1 MAGKRHLDN
10 FYDNA
15 SEVLDFIPLVG
26 AGNRFLR
33 GEYGDAALNLALD
46 FTGPL
51 KYIAKGAKGVK
62 LLGKALK
69 GYKKLGAAKKYE
81 KALDKLGE
89 HSMYMYNTGRRY
101 DHHNKLMDS
110 VAKRMYE
117 ANDISNVYK
126 RLFLTPAALKA
137 GEKVIGNPLR
147 TILYDNARFN
157 LLKGNISDFNLRL
170 RIPNPRDYEDLDSY
184 KDAFADAILKPDGS
198 DPGRTIF
205 LNRRNQR
212 KHLESIGYHK
222 VDDAYNYEGIEKAVE
237 ALRRYRLGH
246 LPPVYQ
252 IGEDAVPRDSLIRI
266 SEKDSPI
273 SLEDVYSNNERVL
286 RHAGSYPTIFYRHKN
301 PNHKPQY
308 YIRDI
313 DLNDYGQHG
322 AFAKIKDNPAT
333 TYHLQTLANLID
345 FFGNPFVQRSGIRP
359 IYRNGGTIHINP
371 ANRGKFNALKAR
383 TGKTTEELTHSKNP
397 LTRKRA
403 IFAQNARKWNKK

>member
-1 MAGKRHLDN
+1 MADRKHLDS

-51 KYIAKGAKGVK
+51 KYIAKGGKGIK
-62 LLGKALK
+62 LIGKALK
-69 GYKKLGAAKKYE
+69 GYKKIGAAKKYE

-89 HSMYMYNTGRRY
+89 HSMYLHNTGRRY
-101 DHHNKLMDS
+101 NHHDKLMQNIN
-110 VAKRMYE
+110 KRLYE
-117 ANDISNVYK
+117 AEDLLMFYK
-126 RLFLTPAALKA
+126 RLFLRPAMFKA
-137 GEKVIGNPLR
+137 VDKAIGTPLR
-147 TILYDNARFN
+147 TTLYDIAWQNK
-157 LLKGNISDFNLRL
+157 LKDKVSDFDLVPSML
-170 RIPNPRDYEDLDSY
+170 DPHKYKDLDSY
-184 KDAFADAILKPDGS
+184 KDALAKQFKPQLA
-198 DPGRTIF
+198 DPGKTIF
-205 LNRRNQR
+205 LNKRNQR
-212 KHLESIGYHK
+212 KYLESVGYHK

-237 ALRRYRLGH
+237 ALKKYRLGH

-273 SLEDVYSNNERVL
+273 SVDDFYLDNEEVL
-286 RHAGSYPTIFYRHKN
+286 RHAGNYPTIFYRHKN

-322 AFAKIKDNPAT
+322 KFAKIKDNPASI
-333 TYHLQTLANLID
+333 YDLQTLANLID

-359 IYRNGGTIHINP
+359 LYRNGGTIHINP

-403 IFAQNARKWNKK
+403 IFAQNAKKWNKN

>member
-69 GYKKLGAAKKYE
+69 GYKKLDAAKKYE

-89 HSMYMYNTGRRY
+89 HSMYMYNTGRRA
-101 DHHNKLMDS
+101 DQHNRLMNS
-110 VAKRMYE
+110 LAQRMYE
-117 ANDISNVYK
+117 AENTTNAYK
-126 RLFLTPAALKA
+126 RLFLRPALLKA
-137 GEKVIGNPLR
+137 GEKVIDQPLR
-147 TILYDNARFN
+147 TTLYDIAVHNIEARNLSDLN
-157 LLKGNISDFNLRL
+157 LLPYIPDPRNYEDFNS
-170 RIPNPRDYEDLDSY
+170 YGKDL
-184 KDAFADAILKPDGS
+184 ADTFLALKWDE
-198 DPGRTIF
+198 PGASTF
-205 LNRRNQR
+205 LNRRKQR
-212 KHLESIGYHK
+212 KYLESIGYHQ
-222 VDDAYNYEGIEKAVE
+222 VDDAYNYEGIEKAVK
-237 ALRRYRLGH
+237 ALQRYRLGH

-266 SEKDSPI
+266 NKKDFPT
-273 SLEDVYSNNERVL
+273 SLADVYLYQNEVL
-286 RHAGSYPTIFYRHKN
+286 RDAGNYPTIFYKHKN

-308 YIRDI
+308 YVRDI

-322 AFAKIKDNPAT
+322 AFAKIKNNPAT
-333 TYHLQTLANLID
+333 TYDLQTLANLID

-383 TGKTTEELTHSKNP
+383 TGKTTEELTHSSNP